1 MSFTN
6 QSINTGHIL
15 STMDIIYNSL
25 LENKQLL
32 GEIKKENNVKRNI
45 LTKLSNLEFVLYQ
58 DY

>member
-15 STMDIIYNSL
+15 STMDIIHNSL

-32 GEIKKENNVKRNI
+32 GEIKKENNDKRNI
-45 LTKLSNLEFVLYQ
+45 FKTLFLA
-58 DY
+58 

>member
-15 STMDIIYNSL
+15 STMDKFYNSL
-25 LENKQLL
+25 LENKQIL

-45 LTKLSNLEFVLYQ
+45 LTKLSSLEFDLYQ

>member
-25 LENKQLL
+25 LKNKQLL

-45 LTKLSNLEFVLYQ
+45 LTKLSSLEFVLYQ